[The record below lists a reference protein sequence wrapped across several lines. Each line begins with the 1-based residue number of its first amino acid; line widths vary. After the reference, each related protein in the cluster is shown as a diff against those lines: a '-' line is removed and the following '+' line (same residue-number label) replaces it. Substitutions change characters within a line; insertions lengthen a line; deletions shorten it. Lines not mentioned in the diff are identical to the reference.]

1 MKIIDCSR
9 SRKREK
15 TASIVVPYLFVPF
28 LASIFIMKFSVCF
41 KNSLSGFASSEA
53 KLTLKSPIKI
63 IGFLSSSDP
72 EIAAASVVHSTKPL
86 WMKVITAK
94 TKLPGN
100 I

>member
-1 MKIIDCSR
+1 MIIDCSR

-15 TASIVVPYLFVPF
+15 NCINRGSVSFCSFSSIN
-28 LASIFIMKFSVCF
+28 IMKFSVCF

-72 EIAAASVVHSTKPL
+72 EIAAASVVYSTKPL

-94 TKLPGN
+94 TKLPGD